1 MLNNSQWHCTV
12 YSRLFF
18 DFGNTM
24 TWGLS
29 KLARFAATAYIAQS
43 DFLQGLK
50 KCASSLK
57 SIGPSMQPT
66 FNVRGDVLF
75 TEYLSPRLKRI
86 KAGDVIVAVKPTD
99 PRVMVLKRVRGMG
112 GETIWV
118 HPKSEA
124 HPIQIVVPDGHVW
137 LEGDNAAQSTDSR
150 EYGPVPM
157 ALVRGRVVLRF
168 WPLAQAGFVRS
179 KVIDHTAETRARPSW
194 FVSGYEADCEE
205 EQSERPQKAGSVIR
219 RKF

>member
-1 MLNNSQWHCTV
+1 
-12 YSRLFF
+12 
-18 DFGNTM
+18 
-24 TWGLS
+24 
-29 KLARFAATAYIAQS
+29 
-43 DFLQGLK
+43 
-50 KCASSLK
+50 
-57 SIGPSMQPT
+57 MQPT

-86 KAGDVIVAVKPTD
+86 KSGDVIVAVKPTD
-99 PRVMVLKRVRGMG
+99 PRVMVLKRIRGMG

-118 HPKSEA
+118 HPKNEA
-124 HPIQIVVPDGHVW
+124 HPVQITVPDGHVW

-179 KVIDHTAETRARPSW
+179 RVIDHTAETRARPSW
-194 FVSGYEADCEE
+194 LASGFETESAEE
-205 EQSERPQKAGSVIR
+205 HGNRPQKTGSIIR